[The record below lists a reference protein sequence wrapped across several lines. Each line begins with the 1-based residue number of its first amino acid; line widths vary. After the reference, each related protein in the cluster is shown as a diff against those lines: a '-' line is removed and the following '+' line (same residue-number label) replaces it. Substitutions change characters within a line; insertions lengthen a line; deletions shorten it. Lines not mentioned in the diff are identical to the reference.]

1 MHSIIIL
8 KLNRKS
14 FKKLFIIM
22 SNKSL
27 LFPFQQ
33 VPPALPVQASVTN
46 GAMKAP
52 PPPAPEEPPK
62 LKPMA
67 RKRLVREEKEVPVE
81 MPRLTRAV
89 HWQKRADEAF
99 TSLHV
104 TKEHKEVKSFIARLY
119 EVQGELLQ
127 SPRSSA
133 SAFPSHCDKSFIFK
147 FSKSSYLNSPSSE
160 SIHIWTIG
168 TLECRLSFHIS

>member
-1 MHSIIIL
+1 
-8 KLNRKS
+8 
-14 FKKLFIIM
+14 M

-27 LFPFQQ
+27 LFSFQQ

-104 TKEHKEVKSFIARLY
+104 TKEHKEVKSFLARLY
-119 EVQGELLQ
+119 VQGELLQ
-127 SPRSSA
+127 SPRVVHVS
-133 SAFPSHCDKSFIFK
+133 FPSHCDKSFIFK
-147 FSKSSYLNSPSSE
+147 FSKSSYLDSPLSE

-168 TLECRLSFHIS
+168 TLACWLSFHISWPKGWCPGMGLEVKI